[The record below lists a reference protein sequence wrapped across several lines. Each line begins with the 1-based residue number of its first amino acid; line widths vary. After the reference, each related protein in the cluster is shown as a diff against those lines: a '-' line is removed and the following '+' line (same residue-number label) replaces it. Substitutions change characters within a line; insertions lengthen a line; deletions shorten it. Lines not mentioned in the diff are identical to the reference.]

1 MKKIK
6 VILAL
11 LLIISLAGIATAEE
25 KTLLYYSEIDDV
37 VTSEYPIDLLSTSRS
52 EANTRIGFI
61 LSDVSNAQGFYAYS
75 STIEEIPDNEIID
88 TKIKETS
95 HENVVLSI
103 NSQTVGSASVYTTRY
118 KPLLSSYSKLYITIH
133 IHDLDLTGFSGAT
146 VLKTDLSVHDLN
158 IDRLE
163 RVQIQEDYNPIA
175 LPCLAVQRSVGS
187 TNPYFG
193 IGHQKNMKVSRKTS
207 FGQSI
212 VYNETETG
220 LYVKYNRNNFINN
233 VVITDNFGDVIHSE
247 SSSED
252 ILYPHLF
259 NFPITINATDPLKN
273 MYWEVTI
280 PEGMTPE
287 ELGKTKVTYK
297 LVDTTQP
304 YITLRGV
311 YQIWEYHSDTD
322 TFTDYDI
329 GNINGETDIYF
340 DTGKTY
346 SIEFTN
352 NDYKPF
358 KIDYHN
364 KIELVSKNNII
375 EMEKDEGDNITVSFR
390 AENMDYGK
398 SDNKYPH
405 QYFRDFS
412 ITKNGETKYSNN
424 AGYIFYENI
433 PPQEFN
439 IIAKTAGYDD
449 YHKNYGVL
457 DKTQLIT
464 VPLKSEG
471 NYKFLSLKAYNGNN
485 PSQTVATNY
494 KIYVTK
500 NGIETLLIET
510 ESMQGA
516 FVYYLEVG
524 FLHRVE
530 YSSYGFKSGEIVFNP
545 FFMDV
550 VEKIYL
556 YPEEEGINTLVFEIV
571 DSKNIPSYGVRVVI
585 GEEIKYTDTNGKT
598 SFALSQGPVTYEIY
612 KQGYQKISNSFNLTE
627 DHLLKITLLKDG
639 EVPPSTKPEIPPAEV
654 KPSNIIESVKYAF
667 SKMFGFN
674 YNNPEDITKNNL
686 LFGLIIVLGV
696 ATVVASVTKDGL
708 GALVGGA
715 IGFVFSSALGLIPIW
730 VLLTGFA
737 FIAIYIILFRI
748 SNDGGN

>member
-6 VILAL
+6 IFLCFL
-11 LLIISLAGIATAEE
+11 FIISLTGIASAETINYDYTTSTE
-25 KTLLYYSEIDDV
+25 KIYKNVPIGVFTPSAKDMQSLVTNDVTLLEVTEVIIVNIPSFVLKGEHKDEITLEFPIDFKIGNKIVGSGTYQRTTSKNKNGVLKSVVVTIVINNFDAKGYINKQYIKMIPKGNATIDDFV
-37 VTSEYPIDLLSTSRS
+37 FAYGNIYHQPENLDDGLGIFLCAYDTCTP
-52 EANTRIGFI
+52 
-61 LSDVSNAQGFYAYS
+61 SN
-75 STIEEIPDNEIID
+75 
-88 TKIKETS
+88 
-95 HENVVLSI
+95 SI
-103 NSQTVGSASVYTTRY
+103 T
-118 KPLLSSYSKLYITIH
+118 
-133 IHDLDLTGFSGAT
+133 
-146 VLKTDLSVHDLN
+146 
-158 IDRLE
+158 
-163 RVQIQEDYNPIA
+163 YNR
-175 LPCLAVQRSVGS
+175 LAVD
-187 TNPYFG
+187 F
-193 IGHQKNMKVSRKTS
+193 HQVLEYH
-207 FGQSI
+207 I
-212 VYNETETG
+212 TENAIN
-220 LYVKYNRNNFINN
+220 LNFFRHEINNFIEVKYGEQTILSELKN
-233 VVITDNFGDVIHSE
+233 TDIFTTS
-247 SSSED
+247 
-252 ILYPHLF
+252 YF
-259 NFPITINATDPLKN
+259 KPLKISVQN
-273 MYWEVTI
+273 PYTLTFWNNII
-280 PEGMTPE
+280 PEDLEIT
-287 ELGKTKVTYK
+287 GKTKVTYK

-311 YQIWEYHSDTD
+311 YQIWEYHPDTD

-358 KIDYHN
+358 KIDYHK
-364 KIELVSKNNII
+364 KIESVSKNNVI

-412 ITKNGETKYSNN
+412 ISKNGETKYSNN

-433 PPQEFN
+433 TPQEFN

-464 VPLKSEG
+464 IPLKSEG

-510 ESMQGA
+510 EAMQGA

-530 YSSYGFKSGEIVFNP
+530 YSSYGFKSGEIVYNP

-556 YPEEEGINTLVFEIV
+556 YPEEEGINTLIFEIV
-571 DSKNIPSYGVRVVI
+571 DSKNIPSYGVRVAI

-598 SFALSQGPVTYEIY
+598 SFALPQGPVTYEIY
-612 KQGYQKISNSFNLTE
+612 KQGYQKIGNSFDLTE
-627 DHLLKITLLKDG
+627 DYLLKITLLKDG
-639 EVPPSTKPEIPPAEV
+639 EAPPSTTPEIPPTEV

-696 ATVVASVTKDGL
+696 ATVVAGVTKDGL
-708 GALVGGA
+708 GALVGGV